1 MPIERFEVV
10 TRTPDVAHQ
19 VLNDVYNADRPMSF
33 KATGTDL
40 EFGLRSNLAGV
51 LSTDRLRHSMQAR
64 ALADPFPSFI
74 TARVLRG
81 TLRFTS
87 GGEDARLRSGDVVR
101 YPTEA
106 PLDCEWADLDM
117 ELIRLPLDTID
128 AVAAQENDVASG
140 VRFYS
145 MRAVSPAGAQ
155 RWVALSRYVHELLA
169 GPNSPAEAPLVAQR
183 LADLVAA
190 TALAVF
196 PNSVM
201 TLTHRPSVGDI
212 GPSWTRRAADFM
224 DAHAMEPISVTD
236 VARAAGVT
244 SRALQ
249 LAFRRYYGTT
259 PGEYLRRVRLER
271 AHLDL
276 QAADPTAGTTV
287 KAIAARWGFAQPD
300 RFAALYRA
308 RFGNPPSQTLRG

>member
-1 MPIERFEVV
+1 
-10 TRTPDVAHQ
+10 
-19 VLNDVYNADRPMSF
+19 
-33 KATGTDL
+33 
-40 EFGLRSNLAGV
+40 
-51 LSTDRLRHSMQAR
+51 
-64 ALADPFPSFI
+64 
-74 TARVLRG
+74 
-81 TLRFTS
+81 
-87 GGEDARLRSGDVVR
+87 VR

-183 LADLVAA
+183 LADLIAA

-201 TLTHRPSVGDI
+201 TLGHGPSVGDI

-236 VARAAGVT
+236 IARAAGVT

-249 LAFRRYYGTT
+249 FAFRRYYGTT